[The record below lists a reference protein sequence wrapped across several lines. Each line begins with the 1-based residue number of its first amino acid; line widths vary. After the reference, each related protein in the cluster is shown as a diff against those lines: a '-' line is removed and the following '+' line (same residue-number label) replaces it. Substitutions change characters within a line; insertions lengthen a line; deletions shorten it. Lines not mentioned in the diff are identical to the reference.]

1 MLAAWP
7 PAQPPRPW
15 TVLPGWAYV
24 ADGLSV
30 SLAAV
35 LLLSA
40 GTALATRPLTGSAA
54 GGRVRAGAGWALLL
68 LALGQAVFAAGL
80 GGRWLGLEIAGPA
93 LWLLAP
99 GTPRPLTLLRHL
111 AGYPL
116 LAVALSGLLDA
127 TPAPGQVIPA
137 VPAWVVIALLVSAL
151 VRAATF
157 LPLPPFQNPTSK
169 LQHPTPSH
177 PQSLLYAAVA
187 CYPLVRS
194 LAAGPWD
201 TWGRFA
207 VVAAGLILLGGTVVY
222 CLLRFAY
229 PHAPPTPTSF
239 LNPQP
244 SFLIPLS
251 SSARCC
257 WGWGRGARRG

>member
-1 MLAAWP
+1 LIAAAATVGAGLAPLLLLAAWP

-35 LLLSA
+35 LLLAA
-40 GTALATRPLTGSAA
+40 GTALATRPLTGAA
-54 GGRVRAGAGWALLL
+54 GGRARAGAGWALLL

-137 VPAWVVIALLVSAL
+137 IPAWVVIALLVSAL
-151 VRAATF
+151 VRVATF
-157 LPLPPFQNPTSK
+157 LPLRPLQNPKSKIQDKPIYGHSSPATSHF
-169 LQHPTPSH
+169 LPPPQAPS
-177 PQSLLYAAVA
+177 PKSL
-187 CYPLVRS
+187 C
-194 LAAGPWD
+194 
-201 TWGRFA
+201 
-207 VVAAGLILLGGTVVY
+207 
-222 CLLRFAY
+222 
-229 PHAPPTPTSF
+229 
-239 LNPQP
+239 
-244 SFLIPLS
+244 
-251 SSARCC
+251 
-257 WGWGRGARRG
+257 